1 MSNYA
6 LIQNGTITELFTP
19 PAGFTLAQCF
29 TPEAAAQFVDVTS
42 AVPAVAVGDIATETG
57 GVWSFA
63 APPAPPAPTL
73 AQQAAAASVTGLII
87 ASNGPT
93 LTMPATLF
101 PTSAGTQIALNTVVN
116 GLNTTGAFP
125 GGATCFPMLD
135 SADVWHTFTAAQYK
149 AVAVAVFNY
158 VASLDL
164 IANGNP
170 LGATSLPTNNVT
182 ISV

>member
-6 LIQNGTITELFTP
+6 LVQNGKVTELFTP
-19 PAGFTLAQCF
+19 PPGFVLAQCF
-29 TPEAAAQFVDVTS
+29 TLELAANFVDVTNIN
-42 AVPAVAVGDIATETG
+42 PAPVVGDIATETG

-63 APPAPPAPTL
+63 APPAASAPTL
-73 AQQAAAASVTGLII
+73 AQQAGAASITGLII
-87 ASNGPT
+87 VSNGPT
-93 LTMPATLF
+93 LTMAATLF
-101 PTSAGTQIALNTVVN
+101 PTSASTQTALNTVVN

-125 GGATCFPMLD
+125 GGATSFPMLD
-135 SADVWHTFTAAQYK
+135 AAGVWHTFTMAQYK
-149 AVAVAVFNY
+149 AVAVAIFNY

-170 LGATSLPTNNVT
+170 LGATSLPPNSVT